1 MISVSQKQA
10 LFGQSHKEKSP
21 MADNDQYEDRGTQ
34 DDGTQALAQA
44 APEEVDAHRDML
56 SQALGMLGG
65 QGVNVQSLL
74 GQAGAGETNPSQMS
88 HSDLVSTT
96 MALAQQHPEVLAMV
110 ASRFPQAAGLIGMLT
125 GGQGGQNPQGAEGG
139 GGMLGGLLGKFGL

>member
-1 MISVSQKQA
+1 
-10 LFGQSHKEKSP
+10 
-21 MADNDQYEDRGTQ
+21 MANNEQYDDQDAQGDDAQGEEAQ
-34 DDGTQALAQA
+34 DDGTQTLAQA
-44 APEEVDAHRDML
+44 APEAVDAHRDLL
-56 SQALGMLGG
+56 SQALGMLSG

-74 GQAGAGETNPSQMS
+74 GQAGAGESNPSQMS

-110 ASRFPQAAGLIGMLT
+110 SSRFPQAAGLLGMLT
-125 GGQGGQNPQGAEGG
+125 GGQAAQGAEGGAGG

>member
-1 MISVSQKQA
+1 MANNEQYDDQDA
-10 LFGQSHKEKSP
+10 QSDE
-21 MADNDQYEDRGTQ
+21 AQGDEAQ

-44 APEEVDAHRDML
+44 SPEAVDAHRDLL
-56 SQALGMLGG
+56 SQALGMLSG

-74 GQAGAGETNPSQMS
+74 GQAGTDETNPSQMS
-88 HSDLVSTT
+88 HSDLISTT

-110 ASRFPQAAGLIGMLT
+110 SSRFPQAAGLLGMLT
-125 GGQGGQNPQGAEGG
+125 GGQAAQGAEGGTGG

>member
-1 MISVSQKQA
+1 
-10 LFGQSHKEKSP
+10 
-21 MADNDQYEDRGTQ
+21 MADNEQYDDQDSQ

-44 APEEVDAHRDML
+44 APEAVDAHRDLL

-74 GQAGAGETNPSQMS
+74 GQAGTDETNPSQMS

-110 ASRFPQAAGLIGMLT
+110 ASRFPQAAGLIGMMT
-125 GGQGGQNPQGAEGG
+125 GGQGGQNQQGTEGS
-139 GGMLGGLLGKFGL
+139 GGMIGGLLGKFGL